1 MLNDL
6 SGIKRNLCER
16 EYTFDELPK
25 EIMYMS
31 EIDIELFELK
41 MKVTST
47 RETKLLNY
55 ELDEIIIKLEDRYCE
70 NTIYTK
76 SDTDKVIEN
85 QMEYQIC

>member
-1 MLNDL
+1 MTYQLMKSIDVKGNIDSINYL
-6 SGIKRNLCER
+6 KRA
-16 EYTFDELPK
+16 Y
-25 EIMYMS
+25 MY

-41 MKVTST
+41 MKITST

>member
-1 MLNDL
+1 
-6 SGIKRNLCER
+6 
-16 EYTFDELPK
+16 
-25 EIMYMS
+25 
-31 EIDIELFELK
+31 
-41 MKVTST
+41 
-47 RETKLLNY
+47 LLNY

>member
-1 MLNDL
+1 
-6 SGIKRNLCER
+6 
-16 EYTFDELPK
+16 
-25 EIMYMS
+25 MY

-41 MKVTST
+41 MKVIST

>member
-1 MLNDL
+1 MKSIDVKGNIDSINYLK
-6 SGIKRNLCER
+6 IA
-16 EYTFDELPK
+16 Y
-25 EIMYMS
+25 MY

-41 MKVTST
+41 MKVIST

-55 ELDEIIIKLEDRYCE
+55 ELDEIIIKLEDIYCE

-76 SDTDKVIEN
+76 SDFDEVIEN

>member
-6 SGIKRNLCER
+6 SAIKRNLCER

-31 EIDIELFELK
+31 EINIELFEFK
-41 MKVTST
+41 MKVIST

-70 NTIYTK
+70 NTIYTN
-76 SDTDKVIEN
+76 SDTDEVIEN
-85 QMEYQIC
+85 QMEYQVC